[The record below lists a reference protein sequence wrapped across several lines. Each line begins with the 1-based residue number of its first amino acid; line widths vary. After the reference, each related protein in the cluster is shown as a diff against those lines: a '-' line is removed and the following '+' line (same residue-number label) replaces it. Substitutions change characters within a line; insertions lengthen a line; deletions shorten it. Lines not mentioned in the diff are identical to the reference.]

1 MCSSGYE
8 LKAIKVWAGSYMSI
22 QSKKILALTPKGK
35 RLMELRSA
43 LQECADTLKALTVPE
58 LARLDEADIE
68 FLEQLIVIVDDI
80 S

>member
-1 MCSSGYE
+1 
-8 LKAIKVWAGSYMSI
+8 MSI
-22 QSKKILALTPKGK
+22 QTNRKSLRLTAKGK

-43 LQECADTLKALTVPE
+43 LQECASSLKALTVPE

-68 FLEQLIVIVDDI
+68 YLEQLVVIIDDI